1 MTWKF
6 LQLAFPLAFIG
17 IALYIYCSKRRLLMG
32 FREQLA
38 VSPKGRRFVV
48 LTTLLTL
55 LVFHF
60 VALCGTASPFR
71 LLPSSIMAF
80 VLFSQRCGEGMIRF
94 FQHRHSQYVAF
105 LIALAAFFFSQSWSF
120 AATLMVLLVASW
132 VFPTMEQTTRTSDHD
147 NMAISPEELGEKLN
161 AEIRNAHDVVS
172 TEQETDDSDM
182 VSIPVCEDADNDND
196 MEDNVVMDETFL
208 DTPSEKAIRNQKNR
222 EREREHRR
230 KRAKRRARRAKQR
243 H

>member
-6 LQLAFPLAFIG
+6 LQLAFPLVFIG
-17 IALYIYCSKRRLLMG
+17 IALYFYCSKRRLLMG

-60 VALCGTASPFR
+60 VALCGTASPFQ

-94 FQHRHSQYVAF
+94 FQHRHSQYIAF
-105 LIALAAFFFSQSWSF
+105 MIALAASFFSQSWPF
-120 AATLMVLLVASW
+120 ATTLMVLLVASW
-132 VFPTMEQTTRTSDHD
+132 VFPTMEQTARTSGND
-147 NMAISPEELGEKLN
+147 NMTISPEELGEKLN
-161 AEIRNAHDVVS
+161 AEIRNAHDAVS
-172 TEQETDDSDM
+172 TEQVTDDSDV

-196 MEDNVVMDETFL
+196 MEDYVVMDETFL
-208 DTPSEKAIRNQKNR
+208 DAPSEKAIRNQKNR

-230 KRAKRRARRAKQR
+230 RRAKRRARRAKQR